1 MTNIYHIDHQISPS
15 WALGRD
21 QKPHLPFIPYYGDTR
36 IFKHHLWA
44 VKDSCHVTLVN
55 DDVETTAHKVILI
68 ELSPFIR
75 L

>member
-1 MTNIYHIDHQISPS
+1 SIYIN
-15 WALGRD
+15 
-21 QKPHLPFIPYYGDTR
+21 FI
-36 IFKHHLWA
+36 KHHLWA